1 MDLKV
6 DMNPDSPSF
15 GDLVFINGQSPVQT
29 GQGDD
34 VAQRLF
40 IKLRT
45 FKGEWFLNTETGV
58 PYFQSIFGKN
68 RSKSSV
74 DMIFQEQIMSERGV
88 LEITEFNSLLDN
100 ARRTY
105 SLSFR
110 VRTEQGETE
119 TIFI

>member
-45 FKGEWFLNTETGV
+45 FKGEWFLNTEIGV